1 MNERDLYDLS
11 APTTSPPETG
21 KLRLLLALMII
32 MLTGCIHLFLEELL
46 ITDYLA
52 LFGMLF
58 VLIGYIT
65 NDEKR

>member
-1 MNERDLYDLS
+1 MYIG
-11 APTTSPPETG
+11 G
-21 KLRLLLALMII
+21 KGLVKSIKIMLLGLMII
-32 MLTGCIHLFLEELL
+32 MLTICIHLFLEELL

>member
-1 MNERDLYDLS
+1 MKS
-11 APTTSPPETG
+11 I
-21 KLRLLLALMII
+21 KIMLLGLMII
-32 MLTGCIHLFLEELL
+32 MLTICIHLFLEELL
-46 ITDYLA
+46 ITDFLA